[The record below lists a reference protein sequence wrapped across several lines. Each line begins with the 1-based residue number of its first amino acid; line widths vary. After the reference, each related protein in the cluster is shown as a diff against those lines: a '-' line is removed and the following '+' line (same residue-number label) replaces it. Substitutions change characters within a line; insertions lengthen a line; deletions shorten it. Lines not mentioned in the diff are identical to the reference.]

1 MDESGEVRVPTQDEV
16 RTDLRALF
24 RGAIRLALES
34 LLEEEIRELVGAG
47 RWQRLGERKD
57 VRNGTYLRRL
67 MTSMGLV
74 ELAVPRA
81 REGGSAGEV
90 LGRYQRRTADVDAA
104 ITEAY
109 VPGVSQRKMA
119 RVTEALLG
127 EAVSRS
133 TVSRVTKQL
142 DERIAALRTAPIAA
156 PIAEPMAYLYLDATM
171 LEARWARTVE
181 HVAALV
187 AYGVG
192 PDGHRRLLGV
202 ALGPSE
208 AEASWSDLLKQ
219 LVDRGLSDVQLVIA
233 DAHKGLAAAVRRW
246 LPEARQQRCT
256 VHLLRNVLT
265 QTPQRL
271 RARLVREV
279 GPLFDAPRLAEAKR
293 RLDAVLRRWR
303 AQLPEAMAVLEA
315 GFTAATQ
322 FYAFPAAHWPRI
334 RSTNTLE
341 RLHGEVQ
348 RRVKAVGAFPD
359 RASALRLV
367 TAVALEVTAIWG
379 DRRYL
384 DMALLE
390 PVTAAAA
397 A

>member
-1 MDESGEVRVPTQDEV
+1 MYESGEVGVPTQDAI

-24 RGAIRLALES
+24 RGAIRLTLES

-74 ELAVPRA
+74 ELQIPRA
-81 REGGSAGEV
+81 RETGSAGEV
-90 LGRYQRRTADVDAA
+90 LGRYQRRTGDVDAA

-109 VPGVSQRKMA
+109 VQGVSQRKMA
-119 RVTEALLG
+119 KVTEALLG

-133 TVSRVTKQL
+133 TVSRVTKRL
-142 DERIAALRTAPIAA
+142 DERIAALRTAPIAE
-156 PIAEPMAYLYLDATM
+156 PIAYLYLDATM

-208 AEASWSDLLKQ
+208 SEASWSELLTQ
-219 LVDRGLSDVQLVIA
+219 LVDRGLHGVQLVIA
-233 DAHKGLAAAVRRW
+233 DAHKGLAAAVRQW

-279 GPLFDAPRLAEAKR
+279 SPLFDAPSLAEAKR

-303 AQLPEAMAVLEA
+303 PQLPEAMAVLEG

-322 FYAFPAAHWPRI
+322 FYVFPTAHWLRI

-367 TAVALEVTAIWG
+367 TAVALEVTTIWA

-384 DMALLE
+384 DMTLLE
-390 PVTAAAA
+390 PAAAA
-397 A
+397 AA